1 MPIPYRDQD
10 ELEDLGTAAFLR
22 IEPTREPD
30 GFRGALFQI
39 NARGEPIE
47 FTYNRIETPAT
58 FLWRPADIRRAA
70 VRRLTTS
77 LLALSPRVP
86 RLIVCRADEV
96 PPETFSQDIAVQI
109 PVCRLSTSLREGER
123 GEAEEAETAGD
134 RAPLHLFWYPAAPGE
149 DMPERLLIRELA
161 LHGLLLEPFER
172 ASSGLAEL
180 YGVRD
185 EIAP

>member
-10 ELEDLGTAAFLR
+10 ELDDLGVAAFLR
-22 IEPTREPD
+22 IEPTRQPD

-58 FLWRPADIRRAA
+58 FLWRPGDIRRAS
-70 VRRLTTS
+70 VRRLTIS

-86 RLIVCRADEV
+86 RLIVCRAAEV

-109 PVCRLSTSLREGER
+109 PVCRLSTALNEGER
-123 GEAEEAETAGD
+123 GEEETAETAGD
-134 RAPLHLFWYPAAPGE
+134 RSPIHLFWYPAPPSE
-149 DMPERLLIRELA
+149 DTLERLLIRELA

-172 ASSGLAEL
+172 AATGLAEL
-180 YGVRD
+180 YGAR
-185 EIAP
+185 EESAP